1 VEKSAVDYDC
11 PHPGK
16 TSVRFEQLDVY
27 HGERLNSYTHLL
39 GAVAAAAG
47 LAVLVVLAAQ
57 QGDAWKVVSFSIY
70 GATLF
75 LLYLLSTLYHSTR
88 GRAKAILAK
97 LDHSAIYL
105 LIAGTYTPFTLVT
118 LRGAWGWT
126 LFGIVW
132 GLAALGIAVDSL
144 HRRDARRFLP
154 VAIYIVM
161 GWLVL
166 IALKPLLAALPRA
179 GVLWLV
185 AGGLFYTVGIVFYAL
200 DKKLRH
206 AHGIWHLFV
215 LAGSISHYVAVLLY
229 VV

>member
-1 VEKSAVDYDC
+1 
-11 PHPGK
+11 
-16 TSVRFEQLDVY
+16 VY

-57 QGDAWKVVSFSIY
+57 QGDFWKLVSFSVY

-75 LLYLLSTLYHSTR
+75 LLYLFSTLYHSTR
-88 GRAKAILAK
+88 GRAKPILAK
-97 LDHSAIYL
+97 LDHVAIYL
-105 LIAGTYTPFTLVT
+105 LIAGSYTPFTLVT

-126 LFGIVW
+126 LFGLIW
-132 GLAALGIAVDSL
+132 GLAVLGIVVDSL
-144 HRRDARRFLP
+144 HNRTARRVLP
-154 VAIYIVM
+154 MTIYIVM

-166 IALKPLLAALPRA
+166 IAFKPLLAALPYA
-179 GVLWLV
+179 GLLWLV
-185 AGGLFYTVGIVFYAL
+185 AGGLLYSLGIVFYAL

-215 LAGSISHYVAVLLY
+215 LAGSISHYLAVLLY
-229 VV
+229 VA